1 VSRRSFSTND
11 PSLIPQVGYHNE
23 HHDFPSIPWT
33 RLPELRRIASEFYEP
48 LPAHKSW
55 PYVTYKFITDPKV
68 GMWSRAKRTSRGEKL
83 QERVWVDLARGG
95 GTEEVSEAES
105 SDVGKGMEEA
115 VQRGY
120 ASD

>member
-1 VSRRSFSTND
+1 MDAPARAPPHCLRVLRTP
-11 PSLIPQVGYHNE
+11 PSSQV
-23 HHDFPSIPWT
+23 
-33 RLPELRRIASEFYEP
+33 L
-48 LPAHKSW
+48 
-55 PYVTYKFITDPKV
+55 
-68 GMWSRAKRTSRGEKL
+68 WSRAKRTSRGEKL
-83 QERVWVDLARGG
+83 QERVWVDMARGG